1 MEPTALPVRPAPEP
15 LRVSPSR
22 RPAVLVVDDEVRSLE
37 ALRRTLEEDF
47 TVFTAPGADDAE
59 QVLRSEHVD
68 IVLCDQRMPGTSG
81 VDFLRRCRSE
91 YPDVLRII
99 ISGYTE
105 AEDIIGGINDAG
117 IWQYVLK
124 PWRPE
129 HLLHTLKSAAELAR
143 LQREHHRLDVE
154 LRQNHH
160 VVRDRVSAQRHQ
172 ARDAFSIT
180 QIVRSPT
187 SPVDVVCALGARIA
201 PHNISVLVTGEPG
214 TGKELLARAIHYAGP
229 RAERPFVVHHCG
241 STPDDLADSELF
253 GHKRGSLAGAEHDRP
268 GLFEQSYGGTLFLDD
283 VDRLSP
289 AMQVKLLGALQ
300 DREFKPVGATRALP
314 IDVRVVSASAQD
326 LEALVRAGEL
336 REDLYYRLAGVTLHL
351 PPLRDRPMDLAA
363 LAEALVRRA
372 AQRLGLA
379 PKPLSREA
387 LACLGAYSWPGNV
400 RELENELQ
408 RMLALSEGPELGSD
422 LLSER
427 VVGAAGASGSAPPTT
442 VDDDVATGGTLRDRM
457 EQLEARVIAE
467 TVRRHGGN
475 KTRAAEEL
483 GLSRA
488 GLRAKLTRYGIE
500 KE

>member
-1 MEPTALPVRPAPEP
+1 VRHT
-15 LRVSPSR
+15 LDRVSAGR
-22 RPAVLVVDDEVRSLE
+22 RAAVLVVDDEVRSVE

-47 TVFTAPGADDAE
+47 TVFTAPGADEAE
-59 QVLRSEHVD
+59 QVLATEHVD
-68 IVLCDQRMPGTSG
+68 IVLCDQRMPGRSG
-81 VDFLRRCRSE
+81 VDFLRWVRSAH
-91 YPDVLRII
+91 PDVLRII

-124 PWRPE
+124 PWRPD
-129 HLLHTLKSAAELAR
+129 HLLQTLKSAAELAR
-143 LQREHHRLDVE
+143 LQRDHHRLDVE

-160 VVRDRVSAQRHQ
+160 VVHDRVAAQRHQ
-172 ARDAFSIT
+172 ARDTFSFA
-180 QIVRSPT
+180 QIVRTGT
-187 SPVDVVCALGARIA
+187 SPVDVVCAVASRIA

-241 STPDDLADSELF
+241 AGADELFESELF
-253 GHKRGSLAGAEHDRP
+253 GHKRGSFTGAEHDRL
-268 GLFEQSYGGTLFLDD
+268 GALEQAHGGTLYLDD

-289 AMQVKLLGALQ
+289 HMQVKLLAALQ
-300 DREFKPVGATRALP
+300 EREFRPVGATRGLP
-314 IDVRVVSASAQD
+314 IDVRVVSASTQD

-351 PPLRDRPMDLAA
+351 PPLRDRLMDLPA
-363 LAEALVRRA
+363 LAEALVARA
-372 AQRLGLA
+372 AKRLSMPA
-379 PKPLSREA
+379 KPLSREA
-387 LACLGAYSWPGNV
+387 IACLGAHAWPGNV

-408 RMLALSEGPELGSD
+408 RMLAVSDGPELGSD
-422 LLSER
+422 LLSSR
-427 VVGAAGASGSAPPTT
+427 VVGTVSAIAALEPVP
-442 VDDDVATGGTLRDRM
+442 VQDVVGGTLRDRM
-457 EQLEARVIAE
+457 DQLEARVIAE

-488 GLRAKLTRYGIE
+488 GLRAKLSRYGIE

>member
-1 MEPTALPVRPAPEP
+1 
-15 LRVSPSR
+15 
-22 RPAVLVVDDEVRSLE
+22 LVVDDEIRSLE

-47 TVFTAPGADDAE
+47 TVYTAPGADEAA
-59 QVLRSEHVD
+59 QVLRAEHVD

-81 VDFLRRCRSE
+81 VDFLRSVRSE

-124 PWRPE
+124 PWRPD

-154 LRQNHH
+154 LRQNDH
-160 VVRDRVSAQRHQ
+160 VVRDRVSAQRVQ
-172 ARDAFSIT
+172 ARDAFSIA
-180 QIVRSPT
+180 QIVRAPSG
-187 SPVDVVCALGARIA
+187 PVDAVCALASRIA

-241 STPDDLADSELF
+241 STPDELADSELF
-253 GHKRGSLAGAEHDRP
+253 GHKRGSFAGAEHDRL
-268 GLFEQSYGGTLFLDD
+268 GLFEQAYGGTLYLDD

-289 AMQVKLLGALQ
+289 AFQVKLLEALH
-300 DREFKPVGATRALP
+300 DREFRPVGATRALP
-314 IDVRVVSASAQD
+314 IDVRVISATTQD
-326 LEALVRAGEL
+326 LETLVRAGEL
-336 REDLYYRLAGVTLHL
+336 REDLYYRLAGVTLPL
-351 PPLRDRPMDLAA
+351 PPLRERPNDLAA
-363 LAEALVRRA
+363 LAEALVARA
-372 AQRLGLA
+372 AQRLGIQR
-379 PKPLSREA
+379 KPLARDA
-387 LACLGAYSWPGNV
+387 LACLGAYAWPGNV

-408 RMLALSEGPELGSD
+408 RMLAISDGPELGSA
-422 LLSER
+422 LLSAR
-427 VVGAAGASGSAPPTT
+427 VVGSGGPPGAPLAPVGDEP
-442 VDDDVATGGTLRDRM
+442 AGGTLRERM
-457 EQLEARVIAE
+457 ERLEARVIAE
-467 TVRRHGGN
+467 TVQRHGGN
-475 KTRAAEEL
+475 KTRAADEL

-488 GLRAKLTRYGIE
+488 GLRAKLARYGIE